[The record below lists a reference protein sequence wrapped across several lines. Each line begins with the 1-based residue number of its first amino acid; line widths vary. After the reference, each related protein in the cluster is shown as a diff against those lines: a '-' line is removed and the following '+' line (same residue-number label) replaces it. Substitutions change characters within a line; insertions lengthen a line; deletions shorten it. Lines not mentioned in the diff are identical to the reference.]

1 MHESTISTA
10 ALAVLVVLL
19 GICVGLALI
28 NPTTQDYG
36 EYLET
41 LISQA
46 LTRTDS
52 TLPEDQQKVVRDLLK
67 SRGHLV
73 IKSVIRPNTARR
85 NYGLFSIFETRA
97 FGVRLVVLGIGGAFI
112 PVEGDNIEEV
122 TRKLGQIML
131 TPTR

>member
-1 MHESTISTA
+1 MRTA
-10 ALAVLVVLL
+10 ALAILVMVL
-19 GICVGLALI
+19 GICVGLAWT

-46 LTRTDS
+46 LAQTNPTES
-52 TLPEDQQKVVRDLLK
+52 EHQEKVIRDLFK
-67 SRGHLV
+67 SQGKLV

-97 FGVRLVVLGIGGAFI
+97 VGVRLVVLGIGSTFI
-112 PVEGDNIEEV
+112 PLEGDNVEEV
-122 TRKLGQIML
+122 TRKLGQIIL